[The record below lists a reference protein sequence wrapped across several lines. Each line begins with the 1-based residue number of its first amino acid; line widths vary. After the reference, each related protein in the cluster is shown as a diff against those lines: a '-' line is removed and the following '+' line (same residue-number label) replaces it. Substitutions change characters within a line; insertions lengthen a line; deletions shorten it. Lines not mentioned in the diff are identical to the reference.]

1 MAETIRITSGEGV
14 TVIALSRPDKLNA
27 VNAAMHADL
36 RPALDAAEADPAV
49 RCVILTGAGR
59 AFSSGQDLTEDL
71 PRGAD
76 GKLDLGTALDRD
88 YNPLIERLYGF
99 PKVTIAALNGPAVG
113 ASANIALACDIV
125 VGALGLPA
133 GSVRPHRAG
142 AGRRRDVAAAAHR
155 RDEACAGADAH
166 RRSGGRRGGRAHRPR
181 L

>member
-88 YNPLIERLYGF
+88 YNPLVERLYGCSR
-99 PKVTIAALNGPAVG
+99 PSSTTARSSAM
-113 ASANIALACDIV
+113 ASPSASPCA
-125 VGALGLPA
+125 
-133 GSVRPHRAG
+133 RPT
-142 AGRRRDVAAAAHR
+142 
-155 RDEACAGADAH
+155 CT
-166 RRSGGRRGGRAHRPR
+166 P
-181 L
+181 